1 MQSKPSS
8 DISKDQQETA
18 ALLLW
23 SETCPDRRVSLIQV
37 ITPDSPGA
45 RSGLPRFY
53 LPVASGQ
60 FQGLY
65 LDIIPTLKLL
75 SKEQMGWIKTL
86 TEQGCKVDIG
96 SSSEMAIDAI
106 LTYLKIERRR

>member
-1 MQSKPSS
+1 MQPKPSLT
-8 DISKDQQETA
+8 ISKDQQETA
-18 ALLLW
+18 ALLRW
-23 SETCPDRRVSLIQV
+23 CETCPDRRVSLIQV

-65 LDIIPTLKLL
+65 LDIIPTFKVI
-75 SKEQMGWIKTL
+75 SEDQMGWIKTL
-86 TEQGCKVDIG
+86 TAQGCKVDIG
-96 SSSEMAIDAI
+96 SSPELAIDAI
-106 LTYLKIERRR
+106 LNYLRIERR

>member
-1 MQSKPSS
+1 MQSKPSLT
-8 DISKDQQETA
+8 ISNEQQEA
-18 ALLLW
+18 NALLLW
-23 SETCPDRRVSLIQV
+23 CETCPDRRVSLIQV

-60 FQGLY
+60 FHGLY

-75 SKEQMGWIKTL
+75 NKEQMGWIKTL
-86 TEQGCKVDIG
+86 TEQGYKVDIG
-96 SSSEMAIDAI
+96 SSPAQAIDAI
-106 LTYLKIERRR
+106 LNYLKIERRR

>member
-1 MQSKPSS
+1 MKKATTIPTA
-8 DISKDQQETA
+8 QQETD

-23 SETCPDRRVSLIQV
+23 CETCPDRRVSLIQV
-37 ITPDSPGA
+37 ITPESPGA

-65 LDIIPTLKLL
+65 LDIIPTFKLI
-75 SKEQMGWIKTL
+75 SEDQMGWIKTL
-86 TEQGCKVDIG
+86 TEQGSKVDI
-96 SSSEMAIDAI
+96 SSSPELAITAI
-106 LTYLKIERRR
+106 LNYLRIERR

>member
-23 SETCPDRRVSLIQV
+23 CETCPDRRVSLIQV
-37 ITPDSPGA
+37 IRPDSPGA

-65 LDIIPTLKLL
+65 LDIIPTFKLI
-75 SKEQMGWIKTL
+75 SEDQMGWIKTL
-86 TEQGCKVDIG
+86 AKQGCKVDIS

-106 LTYLKIERRR
+106 LNYLKIESRR